1 MVVSRVPVTKDGLQ
15 QMREKLDQMKRIDR
29 PAIVK
34 AIAAARALG
43 DLKENAEYHAA
54 KEEQGL
60 LESKIAQLE
69 DQVSRSQVIDISNM
83 VNDGKAIFGATVTLE
98 NQETEKQITFTI
110 VGEYEADVNAG
121 KLSVTAPMV
130 RGVIGKYVED
140 IITVITP
147 SGPVEYEILT
157 VKY

>member
-1 MVVSRVPVTKDGLQ
+1 
-15 QMREKLDQMKRIDR
+15 MKRVNR

-83 VNDGKAIFGATVTLE
+83 VNDGKAIFGSTVTLE